1 MHGGKW
7 ERESRT
13 IPQHIG
19 CRQREG
25 ALRRKLGSKSWQ
37 FLAVSG
43 DRIADGLEAQ
53 TGQGDLTTGSAVRAG
68 EDLDRDSLTYRGEE
82 RPRDAQRAIVLDRNF
97 PGRKQHEQRGH
108 GKDAF
113 LHGNWDIGFRK
124 HNKTTSA
131 RRHYM
136 PWRLAAILVRG
147 VMAPLSEPECES
159 VYEAELR
166 APARLCPFYP

>member
-53 TGQGDLTTGSAVRAG
+53 TGQGDLTTGSAVRTVLGDDETRELLSAAG
-68 EDLDRDSLTYRGEE
+68 VVDGHDVRMIQLGDGAGFANAKSGGGNAQAQLRARGERHHATKGLRT
-82 RPRDAQRAIVLDRNF
+82 RPVGCSHLFGLICPRFDSDALVSPLFPDPTPCPLVSCRSAI
-97 PGRKQHEQRGH
+97 
-108 GKDAF
+108 
-113 LHGNWDIGFRK
+113 
-124 HNKTTSA
+124 
-131 RRHYM
+131 
-136 PWRLAAILVRG
+136 
-147 VMAPLSEPECES
+147 PL
-159 VYEAELR
+159 
-166 APARLCPFYP
+166 